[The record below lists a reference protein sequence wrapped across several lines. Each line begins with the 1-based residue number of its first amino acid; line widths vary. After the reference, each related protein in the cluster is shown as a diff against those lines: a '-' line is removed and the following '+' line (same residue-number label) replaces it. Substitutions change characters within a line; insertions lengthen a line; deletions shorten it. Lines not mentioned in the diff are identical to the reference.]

1 MIIIQKIKTSGEVLR
16 EILKEVS
23 DEEKANEEKNK
34 YLRVRRD
41 IKSNLIKVG
50 GFSLKKENK
59 I

>member
-1 MIIIQKIKTSGEVLR
+1 MIIIPKIKTSGEVLR

-41 IKSNLIKVG
+41 IKSNLIKDG